1 MLMNDVIQP
10 QTSNFLNPEYNQKS
24 VVTSLP
30 FWVICI
36 LLFFGTSFSVLAAT
50 VNPVKWH
57 PGHYMMLVNPGKDK
71 TQYMQKVYTE
81 LNETP
86 ALRGVAMRYRW
97 AELEKSK
104 GVYDFS
110 SIDRHLQELATR
122 KKRLVI
128 LIETKSTNLDLEIVP
143 SYLKN
148 STYEGGVF
156 AFSGY
161 TTSTIKGYNT
171 KLWNNNVRDRLAA
184 LLSAMGK
191 HLNANPYFEGIG
203 LVETA
208 LGKPIVPF
216 TTAQVNGY
224 YDNLINLHQKMRQS
238 FPTTMVFQFTNYPR
252 AKLPALTNSL
262 KTAGGAL
269 GCPDVF
275 LEEPGLLVEGTN
287 QGIYNYYKD
296 LTGIIPLVV
305 QIEESNYENTR
316 FDGKGY
322 QPTIGELLNFAKNQL
337 KVNYLFWTRTPA
349 YYSQVLEMLNQ
360 SGQKTTPSGGLS
372 AACPS
377 IYASC
382 TK

>member
-1 MLMNDVIQP
+1 MLMNDVIQS
-10 QTSNFLNPEYNQKS
+10 QTTTFFNPEHNQKS
-24 VVTSLP
+24 ILKVIL
-30 FWVICI
+30 FWIISIV
-36 LLFFGTSFSVLAAT
+36 LFLWVSIPIQAAI
-50 VNPVKWH
+50 VNPIKWH
-57 PGHYMMLVNPGKDK
+57 PGHYVMLVNPGKDK

-81 LNETP
+81 LNETT

-97 AELEKSK
+97 EELEKSK

-110 SIDRHLQELATR
+110 SIDHHLQELATR

-128 LIETKSTNLDLEIVP
+128 LVETKSTNLDLEIVP
-143 SYLKN
+143 SYLKAQN
-148 STYEGGVF
+148 YEGGVY

-161 TTSTIKGYNT
+161 TSSAIKGYNI
-171 KLWNNNVRDRLAA
+171 KLWNANVRDRLAA

-208 LGKPIVPF
+208 LGKAIVPL
-216 TTAQVNGY
+216 TSAQSNGY
-224 YDNLINLHQKMRQS
+224 YTNLIDLHQKMRQY
-238 FPTTMVFQFTNYPR
+238 FPTTMIFQFTNYPR

-275 LEEPGLLVEGTN
+275 LEEPGLLFEGKN
-287 QGIYNYYKD
+287 QGIYNYYSD
-296 LTGIIPLVV
+296 LTSTLPLVV
-305 QIEESNYENTR
+305 QIEKANYENTR
-316 FDGKGY
+316 FDGTGHK
-322 QPTIGELLNFAKNQL
+322 PTIAELLTFAKNQL
-337 KVNYLFWTRTPA
+337 NVNYLFWTRTPE
-349 YYSQVLEMLNQ
+349 YYPQVLEVLNQ

-382 TK
+382 AK

>member
-30 FWVICI
+30 FWVICVI
-36 LLFFGTSFSVLAAT
+36 LFFGTAFSAQAVT
-50 VNPVKWH
+50 VNPIKWH

-71 TQYMQKVYTE
+71 AHYMQQVYTE

-110 SIDRHLQELATR
+110 SIDRHLQDLATR

-143 SYLKN
+143 SYLKAPN
-148 STYEGGVF
+148 YEGGVY

-161 TTSTIKGYNT
+161 TTSTIKGYNI
-171 KLWNNNVRDRLAA
+171 KLWNTNVRDRLAA

-191 HLNANPYFEGIG
+191 HLNANPYFEGVG

-208 LGKPIVPF
+208 LGKAIVPL
-216 TTAQVNGY
+216 TSVQSNGY
-224 YDNLINLHQKMRQS
+224 YNNLMDLHQKMRQY

-275 LEEPGLLVEGTN
+275 LEEPGLLYEGKN
-287 QGIYNYYKD
+287 QGIYNYYSD
-296 LTGIIPLVV
+296 LTGILPLAV
-305 QIEESNYENTR
+305 QIEKANYENTR
-316 FDGKGY
+316 YDGTGH
-322 QPTIGELLNFAKNQL
+322 QPTIAELLNFAKNQL
-337 KVNYLFWTRTPA
+337 NVNYLFWTRTPG
-349 YYSQVLEMLNQ
+349 YYPQVLEVLNQ